1 MLENITFDN
10 NKIAFVS
17 GAHYFNVKYSHAA
30 QREIFQQKIFK
41 FFYKYAYILI

>member
-17 GAHYFNVKYSHAA
+17 GAHYFN
-30 QREIFQQKIFK
+30 IK
-41 FFYKYAYILI
+41 FSCSTKRNFPTKNIQVLL